1 MRWPGPVGV
10 PYRTGVTLHTGLRA
24 SITATVTDAD
34 TADALRSGNVPV
46 LATSRL
52 VALCEEATCLA
63 VADDL
68 EDGTTSVA
76 KRIQFDH
83 LVPVRVGGEVRAE
96 ATLDRIEGR
105 RLTFTVSVS
114 DGSGLVAAGKVSRV
128 VVDRASFLKNAR

>member
-1 MRWPGPVGV
+1 VAL
-10 PYRTGVTLHTGLRA
+10 RTGLAARVDL
-24 SITATVTDAD
+24 TVTEAD
-34 TADALRSGNVPV
+34 TASALRSGDVPV
-46 LATSRL
+46 LATPRL

-63 VADDL
+63 VVDDL